1 MLIRR
6 RFRIWISKE
15 FLPVNEVRRAY
26 YHKWEERISTLI
38 GTTSRL
44 TKLTWMSSIAWC
56 IPTNTSHSWDSKG
69 RPLTTSIW
77 ASVAFL
83 ISLVLIR
90 CHRPRF
96 HSVCCS
102 WTARHV
108 FHTSRKH
115 SRSER
120 RLLKINDQRHKVS
133 ASRYGWGNVFSF
145 VHNKEEPSL
154 HKCGNVITGSCTP
167 QVGWKFP
174 RGKSQSARICG
185 WQKPLI
191 YPYPHRRNSLSFS
204 L

>member
-1 MLIRR
+1 
-6 RFRIWISKE
+6 
-15 FLPVNEVRRAY
+15 
-26 YHKWEERISTLI
+26 
-38 GTTSRL
+38 
-44 TKLTWMSSIAWC
+44 MSSIAWC

-69 RPLTTSIW
+69 RAVTTSIW
-77 ASVAFL
+77 ASVAFF

-174 RGKSQSARICG
+174 RGKSQSTRICG

-204 L
+204 LNERNVRWPIQDTIPTFLYRAINWELSRDKSKLSCDNSQFIAR